1 RGLWAVTV
9 ACEEATAS
17 SHARQLRAEKLSAV
31 SPRLPLGVH
40 SPTMSALTSSTMDL
54 LNIGLVSD
62 RLSPM
67 ALRTFADWTLR
78 PRLLAV
84 AGIAQVT
91 IFGGEV
97 RQLQIQVQPDRLL
110 GHGLAL
116 TDVLAAAR
124 ASTGIVGAGFIDTPN
139 QRIVLETQGQA
150 IDPDVLAQVEVAR
163 RNGVS

>member
-17 SHARQLRAEKLSAV
+17 SHARQLRAEKLSAL
-31 SPRLPLGVH
+31 SSRLPLSVH
-40 SPTMSALTSSTMDL
+40 PPTMSALTSSTMDL

-84 AGIAQVT
+84 PGVAQATV
-91 IFGGEV
+91 FAGEV
-97 RQLQIQVQPDRLL
+97 PQPHIHAHPHPLL
-110 GHGLAL
+110 RPA
-116 TDVLAAAR
+116 
-124 ASTGIVGAGFIDTPN
+124 
-139 QRIVLETQGQA
+139 
-150 IDPDVLAQVEVAR
+150 
-163 RNGVS
+163 